1 MKGNQGQA
9 TAPAQLPVRSTSA
22 PGSPAFPEL
31 PVVCAVFRPAFAS
44 LRAWWD
50 SCSVG
55 GDPCKHLAVLQG
67 IKNSRVAA
75 CAIHPM
81 GIVCSGTELLDMGAE
96 LMKFL
101 RSDTLDVQ

>member
-1 MKGNQGQA
+1 M
-9 TAPAQLPVRSTSA
+9 
-22 PGSPAFPEL
+22 
-31 PVVCAVFRPAFAS
+31 VCAVFWPAIAPI
-44 LRAWWD
+44 WTCGD
-50 SCSVG
+50 SCSV
-55 GDPCKHLAVLQG
+55 DSDTCEHLDVLQG